1 MIGMIVATLRPRAD
15 EVQLIVAHV
24 LERQLVW
31 RDAVMDGKVGDGADV
46 DRLCQWRHVAD
57 RHVLDHALAQWCGRL
72 RHGMLPS
79 VGLLDGQS

>member
-1 MIGMIVATLRPRAD
+1 MIGMIVADLEAAPD
-15 EVQLIVAHV
+15 EVHLIVAHV

-46 DRLCQWRHVAD
+46 GSLGQRRHIAD